1 MRKIGIILFTMCVDI
16 MNMDIFIKASWQDNF

>member
-1 MRKIGIILFTMCVDI
+1 MRKIGIILFTMYVDI